1 VRRSHHALGLR
12 RIEVRAAVRDHPVGA
27 VFRWPLPLDRDDR
40 VHLYTAGDGQ
50 VGYVSMS
57 ASATLGNMARRA
69 GLRLAIGLLAV
80 AIVLMTG
87 WGALAIYYS
96 DVMSATVRTG
106 LSAGFLVVTVLV
118 FACVRPRRYGV
129 LVFLLGFTVLVGWW
143 VSIPPSN
150 SRDWQPDVAVLA
162 GARIEGGRLRVE
174 NVRNNE
180 YRTEADYTPR
190 YETRVFDLARLRSVD
205 LFVST
210 WGSPLIAHTILSFGF
225 AGDTYL
231 AISIETRKT
240 HGEDYSAVK
249 GFFKQYELIYVVADE
264 RDVVRLRTNFRG
276 EQVVLYRLRTT
287 PSVGRRVLL
296 DYLRRVN
303 RLRDHPEWYNALTHN
318 CTTAIRGH
326 MVPHIDHPGSILSWK
341 ILLNGYLDELL
352 YERQSVDVRLPLAQL
367 RARGH
372 INARARDADG
382 DPAFSVRIREGV
394 PTPPRGTA
402 ASR

>member
-1 VRRSHHALGLR
+1 
-12 RIEVRAAVRDHPVGA
+12 
-27 VFRWPLPLDRDDR
+27 
-40 VHLYTAGDGQ
+40 
-50 VGYVSMS
+50 MS
-57 ASATLGNMARRA
+57 PSATRQSVAGRFAR
-69 GLRLAIGLLAV
+69 RLAIGLLAV

-96 DVMSATVRTG
+96 GVSSAAARTG
-106 LSAGFLVVTVLV
+106 LSVGFVVATVLV
-118 FACVRPRRYGV
+118 IAGIRPRRVGV
-129 LVFLLGFTVLVGWW
+129 LVFLLGFTVLAVWW
-143 VSIPPSN
+143 ARIPPSN
-150 SRDWQPDVAVLA
+150 ARDWQPDVAVLA
-162 GARIEGGRLRVE
+162 GARIEGTRLTVE
-174 NVRNNE
+174 NVRNNA
-180 YRTEADYTPR
+180 YRTETDYTAR
-190 YETRVFDLARLRSVD
+190 YETRVFDLAGLRSVD

-240 HGEDYSAVK
+240 RGEDYSAVK

-326 MVPHIDHPGSILSWK
+326 VVPYIDRPGPILSWK

-352 YERQSVDVRLPLAQL
+352 YERQSIDVRLPLAEL

-372 INARARDADG
+372 INARAREADG
-382 DPAFSVRIREGV
+382 DPAFSARIREGV
-394 PTPPRGTA
+394 PTPLRGTA